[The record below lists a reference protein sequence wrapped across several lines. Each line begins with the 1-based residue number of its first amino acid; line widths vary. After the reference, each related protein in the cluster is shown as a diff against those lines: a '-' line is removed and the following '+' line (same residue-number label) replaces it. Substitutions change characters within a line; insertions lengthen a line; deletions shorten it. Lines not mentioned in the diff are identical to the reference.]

1 MNDRL
6 KYMIILGYFLVIYS
20 GIIMVYL
27 GYSYKISLLLFCLF
41 NLIVFLKIFYI
52 INFRDEPLKIVTVF
66 LSILLFAIFNAI
78 LCGMDGYGYLRRH
91 GYIDCSCA
99 DLSPGDHLFWDILST
114 LYYPIYI
121 FIFIKPF
128 VGYLKKST
136 QISKKIL

>member
-1 MNDRL
+1 M
-6 KYMIILGYFLVIYS
+6 
-20 GIIMVYL
+20 
-27 GYSYKISLLLFCLF
+27 
-41 NLIVFLKIFYI
+41 
-52 INFRDEPLKIVTVF
+52 
-66 LSILLFAIFNAI
+66 NAI

-99 DLSPGDHLFWDILST
+99 DLLPGDHLFWDILST

-136 QISKKIL
+136 QISKKTL

>member
-1 MNDRL
+1 M
-6 KYMIILGYFLVIYS
+6 
-20 GIIMVYL
+20 
-27 GYSYKISLLLFCLF
+27 
-41 NLIVFLKIFYI
+41 VFLRILYT
-52 INFRDEPLKIVTVF
+52 INFRDNPLKIVTVF
-66 LSILLFAIFNAI
+66 LSILLFAVSMVIFVFSERLIMNAI

-99 DLSPGDHLFWDILST
+99 DLLPGDHLFWDILST

-128 VGYLKKST
+128 VGYLKKNT